1 MAKMESS
8 HSPKRRKVSSTG
20 DTLSSRNATALAT
33 ASPFVLQTEELLKEV
48 KVDYSTAFKDADALL
63 KQLKDVIEGIPSL
76 DPVPI
81 SDATQKF
88 QKKHQIKIP
97 YPDPRPA
104 ADAPYKLACAKPISF
119 NVVGSYVSKTMTK
132 AQPLKAI
139 DMIVQMPQS
148 LFQEKD
154 FQNMRYFYR
163 RAYYIANIAAGVRSK
178 MGSSVQL
185 EFDNL
190 NENNLLP
197 ILSIR
202 PTGAEVDSETN
213 SANGDDD
220 KQPVDYTIRVIPCA
234 PEGLFPKSK
243 LLPSTNSVKLGQADM
258 PTPFYN
264 STIKAEEIFVT
275 YLRVLARARNQCA
288 AFSDACILGRVW
300 LQQRG
305 LGGSISKGGFGHFE
319 WAIIMALLLQKGGR
333 NGQPALSSALSS
345 TELFK
350 ATIQF
355 LASTDFVKEPFVFGT
370 YPRGSDAIREQGP
383 VMFDV
388 DRELNVLYKMSP
400 WSASLLQ
407 YHASSTLELLSSSF
421 SDPFEA
427 TFITKTDV
435 VLQLFDAVIH
445 VDDIDLERNAAASD
459 RRGPVWNFSLK
470 AYTTLQRAL
479 SDRASLIHIQTPSYS
494 PWLITSVHPSDAV
507 HILIGVVFNPANM
520 GRAMEYGPSAE
531 ARKEAAKFRQF
542 WGDKSELR
550 RFKDGSIL
558 ECVAWNDKSAA
569 GICEEIVRYTLKLHL
584 DVSPDTLRFQGSQIP
599 AGLDF
604 TPVDKDAFDMAR
616 RAFQTLE
623 HDIRSLEG
631 MPLSVRRLA
640 PVVSELR
647 YASVKAPAI
656 GFHTEVV
663 PPMDV
668 HLSFEASSRW
678 PENIVAIQEA
688 KIDFLLD
695 IDRRLRAAND
705 SITTVLG
712 RDNALKESDNLAYLD
727 VVYDNGAAFRLRI
740 HADLED
746 TLLDRQVKN
755 KTLDPYIRAEAEDA
769 LFSLNW
775 YHKLLPLHTQSV
787 ASLCTRIAPL
797 SPTIRMVKHWFNAH
811 KLANHISEELIEL
824 LVLHVFLQPEPW
836 KIPSSA
842 QTGFLRT
849 LFFLSRWDWRAD
861 PLVVDF
867 SDELSHDDHNAVRR
881 HLEAWRVRDPNMNR
895 AVLFVS
901 TNHDTEG
908 LSYTRGGPS
917 KLAATRMT
925 RLAKA
930 ASRLVRDRG
939 VDLDMDELFEP
950 SLRDYDVLF
959 HVSSSQVRR
968 VLRNVMVASSSGA
981 VRHSIFKNL
990 DERTGSVPTP
1000 AARHPLDVL
1009 FAELELVYQDSLIFF
1024 RGGQGDAT
1032 VGAIWQPKLRTQ
1044 EFRVGLPFNFHKV
1057 DGEGAQDG
1065 EAESDAV
1072 EINKEAVLL
1081 EIARIGGELIKRI
1094 EVSSR

>member
-1 MAKMESS
+1 MES
-8 HSPKRRKVSSTG
+8 SPKRRKVSSIG
-20 DTLSSRNATALAT
+20 DSLNSRNASALAT

-48 KVDYSTAFKDADALL
+48 KVDYSTAFEDADALL

-88 QKKHQIKIP
+88 QKKHQIQIP

-104 ADAPYKLACAKPISF
+104 ADAPYKLAYTKPISF
-119 NVVGSYVSKTMTK
+119 NVVGSYVSKTMIKT
-132 AQPLKAI
+132 QPLKAI
-139 DMIVQMPQS
+139 DMIVQMPES

-163 RAYYIANIAAGVRSK
+163 RAFYIANIAAGVRNK
-178 MGSSVQL
+178 MGSSVEL
-185 EFDNL
+185 KFDNL
-190 NENNLLP
+190 NENSLLP

-202 PTGAEVDSETN
+202 SAGAKGGSKDNPE
-213 SANGDDD
+213 NGDDNE
-220 KQPVDYTIRVIPCA
+220 KPVDYTIRVIPCA

-243 LLPSTNSVKLGQADM
+243 LLPSTNSIKLGQVDA

-264 STIKAEEIFVT
+264 STVKAEELFVT

-305 LGGSISKGGFGHFE
+305 LSGSISKGGFGHFE
-319 WAIIMALLLQKGGR
+319 LAIVMALLLQKGGR
-333 NGQPALSSALSS
+333 NGQAALSSALSS

-355 LASTDFVKEPFVFGT
+355 IASTDFVKEPFVFGT
-370 YPRGSDAIREQGP
+370 YPRGNDAIREQGP

-388 DRELNVLYKMSP
+388 DRELNILYKMSP
-400 WSASLLQ
+400 WSASLLR
-407 YHASSTLELLSSSF
+407 YHASSTLELLNSSTL

-427 TFITKTDV
+427 TFITKTDI
-435 VLQLFDAVIH
+435 VLQLFDTVIH
-445 VDDIDLERNAAASD
+445 VDDIDRERYANTTD
-459 RRGPVWNFSLK
+459 RRGPVWDFSLK
-470 AYTTLQRAL
+470 AYNTLKRAL
-479 SDRASLIHIQTPSYS
+479 NDRASLIHFQTSGSS
-494 PWLITSVHPSDAV
+494 PWPTTSTRPSDAV
-507 HILIGVVFNPANM
+507 HVLIGIVFNPANM
-520 GRAMEYGPSAE
+520 GKPMEYGPSAE

-550 RFKDGSIL
+550 RFKDGNIL
-558 ECVAWNDKSAA
+558 ECVAWTEKSAA
-569 GICEEIVRYTLKLHL
+569 GICEEIVRYILKLHL
-584 DVSPDTLRFQGSQIP
+584 DVAPDALRFHGRQVP
-599 AGLDF
+599 AGLDL
-604 TPVDKDAFDMAR
+604 TPVDKDAFDLAR

-631 MPLSVRRLA
+631 MPLSVRRLV
-640 PVVSELR
+640 PVVPELR
-647 YASVKAPAI
+647 YTSVTPPAI
-656 GFHTEVV
+656 GFHEEAM

-668 HLSFEASSRW
+668 HLSLEASSRW

-705 SITTVLG
+705 GITTTLG
-712 RDNALKESDNLAYLD
+712 RDNAIKESDNLAYLD

-746 TLLDRQVKN
+746 TLLNRQAKN
-755 KTLDPYIRAEAEDA
+755 KTLDPYTRAEAEDA
-769 LFSLNW
+769 LFKLNW
-775 YHKLLPLHTQSV
+775 HHKLLPLHTQSI
-787 ASLCTRIAPL
+787 ASLCTRIVPL
-797 SPTIRMVKHWFNAH
+797 SPAIRMAKHWFNAH
-811 KLANHISEELIEL
+811 KLSNHISEELIEL
-824 LVLHVFLQPEPW
+824 FVLHVFLQPEPW

-842 QTGFLRT
+842 QTGFLRA
-849 LFFLSRWDWRAD
+849 LLFLSRWDWRVD

-867 SDELSHDDHNAVRR
+867 SDEISADDHKAVRR
-881 HLEAWRVRDPNMNR
+881 HLEAWRARDPNMNR

-908 LSYTRGGPS
+908 LSYTRRGPS

-930 ASRLVRDRG
+930 ANRLVRERG
-939 VDLDMDELFEP
+939 VDFDMDELFQP
-950 SLRDYDVLF
+950 SLQDYDVLF
-959 HVSSSQVRR
+959 HVSKSHVKR
-968 VLRNVMVASSSGA
+968 VLRNVTAARMSGA
-981 VRHSIFKNL
+981 VRHSMFKNL
-990 DERTGSVPTP
+990 DERTGSVPVP

-1009 FAELELVYQDSLIFF
+1009 FAELEVAYQDSLIFF
-1024 RGGQGDAT
+1024 RSGQVGTT

-1057 DGEGAQDG
+1057 DGGGNESS
-1065 EAESDAV
+1065 EEESDAV

-1081 EIARIGGELIKRI
+1081 EIARIGKELIKRI
-1094 EVSSR
+1094 EVVE